1 MQQSDS
7 LHSILPVWMST
18 CRVFARWLLP
28 VFCEQYSTQLAV
40 FCVPTFTR
48 SWVRGFLRRPHKEAP
63 VSQAVV
69 RFCLVARRRC
79 PLERR
84 DFKSSFNVEALK
96 LIPVMQ
102 WDMFPIFSRFQPSP
116 RKCDLENSPRKW
128 KNIGQRWRDAAAKCW
143 TFPGHPVR
151 WLSCFQAPQGTWLYD
166 FSTF

>member
-1 MQQSDS
+1 MWNIWCSRVTAC
-7 LHSILPVWMST
+7 ILSFQYEWVLAEYLQGGR
-18 CRVFARWLLP
+18 C
-28 VFCEQYSTQLAV
+28 QYSTQLPV

-48 SWVRGFLRRPHKEAP
+48 TWVRGFLRRPHKEAP
-63 VSQAVV
+63 VSQATVV

-84 DFKSSFNVEALK
+84 DFKSSFNVEAHSSDAVRCLPNVLK
-96 LIPVMQ
+96 ISTKSMKV
-102 WDMFPIFSRFQPSP
+102 WF
-116 RKCDLENSPRKW
+116 KNSPRQW